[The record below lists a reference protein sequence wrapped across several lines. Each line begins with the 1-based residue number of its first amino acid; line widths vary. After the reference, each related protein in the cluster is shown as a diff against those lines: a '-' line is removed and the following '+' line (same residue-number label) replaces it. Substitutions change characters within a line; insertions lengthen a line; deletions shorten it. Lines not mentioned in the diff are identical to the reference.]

1 MIKNISC
8 RRQHL
13 KQDFPQ
19 RFLAKQPQK
28 IHLTSDDHTKRRG
41 GIHIQPLQP
50 YHKKILIYFTV
61 VANIRIN
68 TKKCTTHSAL
78 FNIICTMH
86 SAFFL
91 IMSEISETLVLRK
104 NPRTTGEH
112 GVFRL

>member
-8 RRQHL
+8 RRQYL

-61 VANIRIN
+61 VADIRIN
-68 TKKCTTHSAL
+68 TKNAL
-78 FNIICTMH
+78 HTVH
-86 SAFFL
+86 FL
-91 IMSEISETLVLRK
+91 T
-104 NPRTTGEH
+104 
-112 GVFRL
+112 